1 MKPGIKTTEF
11 WATLIGSIAVAG
23 ASEFGLNLNEASVA
37 SIAAMVITYVVGRV
51 MNKNT
56 QAKIDQKSWNMM
68 PLWISALLQALR
80 DLMQPFLAYMLGKEQ
95 LRRKQAEENL
105 ELQESYEKLDEQ
117 NKSYRDRGKSGLLER
132 LRKSRK
138 SADK

>member
-11 WATLIGSIAVAG
+11 WATLIGSITVAG

-56 QAKIDQKSWNMM
+56 QAKIDQKS
-68 PLWISALLQALR
+68 
-80 DLMQPFLAYMLGKEQ
+80 
-95 LRRKQAEENL
+95 
-105 ELQESYEKLDEQ
+105 
-117 NKSYRDRGKSGLLER
+117 
-132 LRKSRK
+132 
-138 SADK
+138 

>member
-1 MKPGIKTTEF
+1 
-11 WATLIGSIAVAG
+11 
-23 ASEFGLNLNEASVA
+23 
-37 SIAAMVITYVVGRV
+37 
-51 MNKNT
+51 
-56 QAKIDQKSWNMM
+56 M
-68 PLWISALLQALR
+68 PLWISAGLQALR

-105 ELQESYEKLDEQ
+105 ELQESYEKMDEQ

-132 LRKSRK
+132 LRKSRE

>member
-11 WATLIGSIAVAG
+11 WATLIGSITVAG

-56 QAKIDQKSWNMM
+56 QAKINQKS
-68 PLWISALLQALR
+68 
-80 DLMQPFLAYMLGKEQ
+80 
-95 LRRKQAEENL
+95 
-105 ELQESYEKLDEQ
+105 
-117 NKSYRDRGKSGLLER
+117 
-132 LRKSRK
+132 
-138 SADK
+138 

>member
-1 MKPGIKTTEF
+1 
-11 WATLIGSIAVAG
+11 
-23 ASEFGLNLNEASVA
+23 
-37 SIAAMVITYVVGRV
+37 
-51 MNKNT
+51 
-56 QAKIDQKSWNMM
+56 
-68 PLWISALLQALR
+68 
-80 DLMQPFLAYMLGKEQ
+80 MLGKEQ

-105 ELQESYEKLDEQ
+105 ELQESDEQLDEP

>member
-1 MKPGIKTTEF
+1 
-11 WATLIGSIAVAG
+11 
-23 ASEFGLNLNEASVA
+23 
-37 SIAAMVITYVVGRV
+37 
-51 MNKNT
+51 
-56 QAKIDQKSWNMM
+56 M
-68 PLWISALLQALR
+68 PLWLSALIAAIREFSQT
-80 DLMQPFLAYMLGKEQ
+80 FLAYMLGKEQ

-132 LRKSRK
+132 LRKSRE

>member
-11 WATLIGSIAVAG
+11 WATLIGSITVAG
-23 ASEFGLNLNEASVA
+23 ASELGLNLNEASVA

-56 QAKIDQKSWNMM
+56 QAKIDQKSWNVM
-68 PLWISALLQALR
+68 PLWLSALLQALR

-132 LRKSRK
+132 LRKSRE

>member
-1 MKPGIKTTEF
+1 
-11 WATLIGSIAVAG
+11 
-23 ASEFGLNLNEASVA
+23 
-37 SIAAMVITYVVGRV
+37 
-51 MNKNT
+51 
-56 QAKIDQKSWNMM
+56 M

-117 NKSYRDRGKSGLLER
+117 NKSCGPGVSLEAFRGF
-132 LRKSRK
+132 RKSRK